1 MLYAITHRPTIRLQ
15 AVAKKLAAECLTLG
29 NELLGIFEVTR
40 DKEDTRRAEAYFRW
54 ACAGAPCS
62 AAAVGGGL
70 TRRACAR
77 RIPLDPELQEE
88 SESAAQR
95 AIEARPPCI
104 FHWRFSIQNKQG
116 GMKKRLHRP
125 WASAAARASALSDCD
140 ARVAAAGPAQPA
152 AAGRRRCAPAQCDG
166 RRAAGQVSTAAL
178 TACVARR
185 AMPLEPSAP
194 RFRVLE

>member
-77 RIPLDPELQEE
+77 SIPLDPELQEE
-88 SESAAQR
+88 AEAAAQR
-95 AIEARPPCI
+95 AIEARPPALYI
-104 FHWRFSIQNKQG
+104 SLAILHTKHTG
-116 GMKKRLHRP
+116 GNEKTTSP
-125 WASAAARASALSDCD
+125 P
-140 ARVAAAGPAQPA
+140 VG
-152 AAGRRRCAPAQCDG
+152 
-166 RRAAGQVSTAAL
+166 
-178 TACVARR
+178 
-185 AMPLEPSAP
+185 
-194 RFRVLE
+194 